1 MIDEDHRP
9 AADATRGA
17 GDTRSRFDRFVEA
30 AYLWVSRPPFF
41 FICAAIIVV
50 WLFSLPLWPDMKTWQ
65 VAIHSVTSVLTL
77 LLLALL
83 ENAARRSEEAAQEK
97 LNLIAEALAALM
109 ASRAAEDPKLDDA
122 VAKLRDAVSLEERH

>member
-1 MIDEDHRP
+1 MDGDEHRP
-9 AADATRGA
+9 AADARGDD
-17 GDTRSRFDRFVEA
+17 DTRSGFDRFVES
-30 AYLWVSRPPFF
+30 AYLKVSRPPFF
-41 FICAAIIVV
+41 FICAAIVVV
-50 WLFSLPLWPDMKTWQ
+50 WLFSFPLWPDLKAWQ

-109 ASRAAEDPKLDDA
+109 ASRAVEDPKLKDA
-122 VAKLRDAVSLEERH
+122 VTKLRDAVSLEERH

>member
-1 MIDEDHRP
+1 MTDEHRP
-9 AADATRGA
+9 AADARGA
-17 GDTRSRFDRFVEA
+17 DDTRSGFDRFVEA
-30 AYLWVSRPPFF
+30 AYLKVSRPPFF
-41 FICAAIIVV
+41 FFCAVIVVV
-50 WLFSLPLWPDMKTWQ
+50 WLFSLPLWADLKAWQ

-97 LNLIAEALAALM
+97 LNLIAEALGALM
-109 ASRAAEDPKLDDA
+109 ASRAVEDPKLDDA

>member
-1 MIDEDHRP
+1 MTDDHRP
-9 AADATRGA
+9 AADARGT
-17 GDTRSRFDRFVEA
+17 GDTRSGFDHFVES
-30 AYLWVSRPPFF
+30 AYLKVSRPPFF
-41 FICAAIIVV
+41 FICAAIVIV
-50 WLFSLPLWPDMKTWQ
+50 WFFSFPLWPDPKAWQ
-65 VAIHSVTSVLTL
+65 VAIHTLTSVLTL

-109 ASRAAEDPKLDDA
+109 ASRAVEDPKPDDA